1 MNLHLRTQ
9 LAVAVFGAA
18 LLAVPAAADAAK
30 VKIGG
35 GTIAVNDD
43 GVAAIKLKN
52 PNRSAAK
59 GRLTLKSGGQTIG
72 SRSFKVRARRSARV
86 KVAVTHVEALQIL
99 AQGDGL
105 RTTAVAK
112 VKRRGTA
119 RKSLVLFY
127 PGASSGGGEGSS
139 GGGGGS
145 TGGGG
150 GSTGGG
156 QQQSGRAWSEGRW
169 QGTWE
174 TTNADLAFNITGTR
188 LYTGPFDSF
197 FITANCADGDIDST
211 AMEPIEATISPNGDF
226 SGSGVY
232 RPSPEQP
239 MPWTLRGH
247 VSGTTLTGTLSVD
260 YTSGFHGHCS
270 GSAKFRAAWYGD
282 YTL

>member
-1 MNLHLRTQ
+1 MNLSLRPHLAAGV
-9 LAVAVFGAA
+9 LAAA
-18 LLAVPAAADAAK
+18 LFAIPATADAAK

-35 GTIAVNDD
+35 GTLPVDD
-43 GVAAIKLKN
+43 NGVASIKLKN

-59 GRLTLKSGGQTIG
+59 GKLTLTSGGTSIG
-72 SRSFKVRARRSARV
+72 SRSFKVGARRSSKV

-99 AQGDGL
+99 ANGDGL
-105 RTTAVAK
+105 RTTAIAK
-112 VKRRGTA
+112 AKGKGTS

-127 PGASSGGGEGSS
+127 PGASSGGG
-139 GGGGGS
+139 GG
-145 TGGGG
+145 GGGG

-156 QQQSGRAWSEGRW
+156 QQQSASTDGRW

-174 TTNADLAFNITGTR
+174 TNATDLAFNITGSR

-197 FITANCADGDIDST
+197 FLTLNCADGSISSS

-232 RPSPEQP
+232 RPDPSISI
-239 MPWTLRGH
+239 PWTLTGH
-247 VSGTTLTGTLSVD
+247 ISGRSLTGTLSAERD
-260 YTSGFHGHCS
+260 FAYHGHCT
-270 GSAKFRAAWYGD
+270 GSANFTASWYGD